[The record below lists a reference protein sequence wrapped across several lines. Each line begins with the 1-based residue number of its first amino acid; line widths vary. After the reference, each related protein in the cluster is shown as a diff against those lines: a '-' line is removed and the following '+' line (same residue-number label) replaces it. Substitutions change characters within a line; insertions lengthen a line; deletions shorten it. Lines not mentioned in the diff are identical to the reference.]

1 MLSQSSRFF
10 PIACLALEASSLAA
24 AVSCVADAA
33 DAAVLVVV
41 VVVAAVA
48 AAAASGVGSDA
59 PCAAEEAEAE
69 GETRP
74 GKRPSAL
81 ASVGAV
87 FEGKKR
93 VFKKN

>member
-10 PIACLALEASSLAA
+10 PLACLALEAFSLAA
-24 AVSCVADAA
+24 AVSCVAAA
-33 DAAVLVVV
+33 AAAAAAVV
-41 VVVAAVA
+41 VVVAAA
-48 AAAASGVGSDA
+48 AAAAVASGVGSDA
-59 PCAAEEAEAE
+59 PCAAEEEEAE

>member
-10 PIACLALEASSLAA
+10 PLACLALEAFSLAA
-24 AVSCVADAA
+24 AVSCVA
-33 DAAVLVVV
+33 AVVVVVV
-41 VVVAAVA
+41 VVVAAA
-48 AAAASGVGSDA
+48 AAAVASGVGSDA
-59 PCAAEEAEAE
+59 PCAAEEEEAE

-93 VFKKN
+93 VLKKLI